1 MAEYHIKPKQALEHL
16 RSTSAEQSS
25 ELLELGSLSV
35 RYYAPQ
41 VVDRQSPH
49 SRDEVYVIASGSATF
64 RCCSKEI
71 LVEQGDVLT
80 VPAHQEHLF
89 VNFTPDFATWVFFYG
104 PEGGEKTGSS
114 CCVEELTQLSGR
126 ATPTQK
132 QVAEE

>member
-16 RSTSAEQSS
+16 RATAAEQSV

-35 RYYAPQ
+35 RYYAPH
-41 VVDRQSPH
+41 VVDRQEPH
-49 SRDEVYVIASGSATF
+49 SRDEVYVIAGGSATF
-64 RCCSKEI
+64 RCCGKEI

-104 PEGGEKTGSS
+104 PEGGEKTTSS

-126 ATPTQK
+126 ATPAQK
-132 QVAEE
+132 QDSEE